1 MVKCDYGH
9 LKCPFYH
16 DRLENGI
23 DVYSIPRDSDIK
35 SAVVYLSKG
44 GVNQASQ
51 VQGTKIPHGAMYV
64 LAASL
69 LDEELTSFFAF
80 HNVKISLDIDYSYT
94 MFKLTTLG
102 DDLFLCLKKLMEK
115 IASPSL
121 TEEKLEKQKQEILL
135 TIQELSLIHI

>member
-94 MFKLTTLG
+94 SSHL
-102 DDLFLCLKKLMEK
+102 
-115 IASPSL
+115 
-121 TEEKLEKQKQEILL
+121 
-135 TIQELSLIHI
+135 